1 MMMSQEKLF
10 KLNRSF
16 LSYHTKGFADKVSSK
31 LNAQVKT
38 FSCPNFNTKTV
49 PNDDVNSV

>member
-16 LSYHTKGFADKVSSK
+16 LSYHTKGFVDKVSSELK
-31 LNAQVKT
+31 AQVKT
-38 FSCPNFNTKTV
+38 FSRPNFSTKTV
-49 PNDDVNSV
+49 PNDDVNSG